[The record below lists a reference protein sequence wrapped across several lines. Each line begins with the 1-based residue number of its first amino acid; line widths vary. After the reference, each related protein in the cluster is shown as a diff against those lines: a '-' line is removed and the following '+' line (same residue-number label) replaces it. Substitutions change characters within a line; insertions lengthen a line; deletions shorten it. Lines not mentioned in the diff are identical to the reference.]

1 MKDTINLRIKGKG
14 CYLTAMPDADI
25 YALQNVDYP
34 PVLEVKAAI
43 KKVLKPLPKTPM
55 QQKQNP
61 QKQELHK
68 MQSFII
74 PDFAPNVT
82 EQIIEVDGALV
93 KCTKGVQFEY
103 EKYVPPI
110 DSSRNYTPRP
120 IRWILAGRD
129 HGA

>member
-1 MKDTINLRIKGKG
+1 MNEQPNGMSLLI
-14 CYLTAMPDADI
+14 
-25 YALQNVDYP
+25 V
-34 PVLEVKAAI
+34 VLASLLVACD
-43 KKVLKPLPKTPM
+43 
-55 QQKQNP
+55 
-61 QKQELHK
+61 
-68 MQSFII
+68 QSFII

-120 IRWILAGRD
+120 IRGILAGRD